1 MDRWGG
7 GQIDHPNNSALHDFA
22 IYSEQVILFE
32 FGFGSNG
39 TKTLW
44 PHIQVNTLV
53 RKPTPEANGK
63 RSRRSA

>member
-1 MDRWGG
+1 MGRDRSK
-7 GQIDHPNNSALHDFA
+7 PNSALNDFA

-32 FGFGSNG
+32 FGFGSDG

-53 RKPTPEANGK
+53 RKSTPLADESEANGK